1 MTAGVSR
8 EFRGRQVVP
17 GAVRGVAVVTQER
30 VSFFGGVDASTGQVS
45 ERGHQLEGLSVAGK
59 VLVYPGGKGSTGA
72 TYALLS
78 MAADGIAPLAMLSPE
93 IDNVTVVGAVL
104 GKISTVDRLPR
115 ELFEVVQS
123 GDWIEVDGEHGIV
136 RVLSA
141 PRSEEA
147 QR

>member
-1 MTAGVSR
+1 MTAGDSH
-8 EFRGRQVVP
+8 EFHGRQVVP
-17 GAVRGVAVVTQER
+17 GAIRGVALVTQER
-30 VSFFGGVDASTGQVS
+30 VSFFGGVDASTGRVS

-72 TYALLS
+72 TYVLLS
-78 MAADGIAPLAMLSPE
+78 MAADGTAPLAMLSPE

-104 GKISTVDRLPR
+104 GKISTVDRLPPG
-115 ELFEVVQS
+115 FFDTVKS

-136 RVLSA
+136 RVV
-141 PRSEEA
+141 RVHQSEEA